1 MIKPGS
7 LYLEFGRDKHGK
19 TQLTDREYRF
29 PVRITSPMYLDQANP
44 GMAFVYVQNPT
55 GAIFA
60 ADELSTKVSV
70 GTGGAVHMTTQSATK
85 IYSGAARQHY
95 EYSIGPG
102 ALVESLPDPLIPYA
116 GANYDQNTAVNMS
129 ADSTF
134 INVETILPGRVTYGE
149 EFAYDLVSVGTS
161 VEIEGELVC
170 RDIIHLEPSLVHPRS
185 NAILCGTRSVTSLLI
200 VSPWA
205 NVSELAEKLVD
216 ASLKLAPLAANGGDV
231 NVGVSP
237 LPHNAGCSVRIL
249 TQDPKDT
256 RQAINAMWRVA
267 RSALFNIPIPRI
279 RK

>member
-1 MIKPGS
+1 
-7 LYLEFGRDKHGK
+7 
-19 TQLTDREYRF
+19 
-29 PVRITSPMYLDQANP
+29 
-44 GMAFVYVQNPT
+44 MAFVYVQNPT